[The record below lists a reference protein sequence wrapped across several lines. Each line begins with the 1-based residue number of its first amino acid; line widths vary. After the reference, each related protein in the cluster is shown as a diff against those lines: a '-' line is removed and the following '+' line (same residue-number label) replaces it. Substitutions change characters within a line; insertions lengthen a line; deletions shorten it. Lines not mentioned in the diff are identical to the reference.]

1 MLRCALLAVL
11 LVIPG
16 GPVRAEEPHAC
27 AAAVTAMRVR
37 AAALPAGDLSRRF
50 AEADLANA
58 MAELEAG
65 DPGECEELVEHAA
78 HVIETRP
85 YILWPGEML
94 HGYGPDGP
102 LPASAA
108 PLR

>member
-1 MLRCALLAVL
+1 MTRYALLAIL
-11 LVIPG
+11 LLLPG
-16 GPVRAEEPHAC
+16 AQVRAEHPHAC

-37 AAALPAGDLSRRF
+37 AGALPAGDLSRRF

-65 DPGECEELVEHAA
+65 DPNECEELVEHAG

-85 YILWPGEML
+85 YVLRPGEVL

-102 LPASAA
+102 LPTSAA
-108 PLR
+108 LSR

>member
-1 MLRCALLAVL
+1 MIRYALLATL
-11 LVIPG
+11 LLAPG
-16 GPVRAEEPHAC
+16 GPVRAEHPHTC
-27 AAAVTAMRVR
+27 AAAVMAMRVR

-65 DPGECEELVEHAA
+65 DPDECEELVEHAG

-85 YILWPGEML
+85 YVLRPGEVL

-102 LPASAA
+102 LPASVAL
-108 PLR
+108 PR